1 VRKLEIINKVSSQ
14 TGIDK
19 SDVQETIEAT
29 MITIKEALKNG
40 ESVYIRGFGSFTN
53 KKRARKIARNIST
66 NTAIIL
72 EAHYVPHFKPSKLFV
87 DLIKENNKIVEQ

>member
-19 SDVQETIEAT
+19 TDVQETIEAT
-29 MITIKEALKNG
+29 LITIKEALKEG
-40 ESVYIRGFGSFTN
+40 
-53 KKRARKIARNIST
+53 KIARNIST

-72 EAHYVPHFKPSKLFV
+72 DAHYVPHFKPSKILV
-87 DLIKENNKIVEQ
+87 DLVKENNKIV